1 MSDPLVI
8 YHADC
13 MDGLAAA
20 WAVREAH
27 PDGVELHAAQ
37 YPDPPPPNCAGRDV
51 IIVDFSY
58 PREQVEAL
66 HNVATSL
73 LILDHHKTAEAA
85 LKGLPYAIFDPTR
98 SGAAMAWDHFHP
110 GTKRPW
116 MIDYIQDRDL
126 WAWKLPNSNAV
137 NAYLRMNVQKVDDLS
152 TVYLLAHDLKAREVG
167 TTILQVEAAYVRE
180 TIKQVARGTLR
191 VLSTNIDAGE
201 MSLWMTP
208 LVPIVNAGTFCH
220 SELLG
225 ELAKGAPFAVGWF
238 VTNRGTYR
246 YSLRSDPQGFD
257 VSVIAKH
264 FGGGGHKHAAGF
276 EVDQPVH
283 ILY

>member
-85 LKGLPYAIFDPTR
+85 LKDLPYAVFDPTR

-137 NAYLRMNVQKVDDLS
+137 NAYLRMNIKSVDDLR
-152 TVYLLAHDLKAREVG
+152 TTYLLGNAVELG

-180 TIKQVARGTLR
+180 TLKQARSGVLR
-191 VLSTNIDAGE
+191 RCFGDVV
-201 MSLWMTP
+201 P

-238 VTNRGTYR
+238 ATAKRTYR

-257 VSVIAKH
+257 VSEIAKL
-264 FGGGGHKHAAGF
+264 FGGGGHKHAARF

-283 ILY
+283 KLY

>member
-98 SGAAMAWDHFHP
+98 SGAAMAWDYFHP
-110 GTKRPW
+110 GIKRPW

-126 WAWKLPNSNAV
+126 WTWKLPNSNAV
-137 NAYLRMNVQKVDDLS
+137 NAYLRMNIKSVDDLR
-152 TVYLLAHDLKAREVG
+152 TTYLLGSAVEGG

-180 TIKQVARGTLR
+180 TLKQARPGVLR
-191 VLSTNIDAGE
+191 RFAGD
-201 MSLWMTP
+201 TP
-208 LVPIVNAGTFCH
+208 PVPIVNAGTFCH

-225 ELAKGAPFAVGWF
+225 ELAKGVPFAVGWF
-238 VTNRGTYR
+238 ATAKGTYR
-246 YSLRSDPQGFD
+246 YSLRSDPPGLD
-257 VSVIAKH
+257 VSEIAKL